1 MKLKNISSE
10 EIRTLRH
17 KVLRQGKPFSTT
29 TYQRDNCI
37 ETFHLAFMKDNVPI
51 SCATFYPEN
60 TSLISSK
67 RAYRLRGMATIKEHR
82 KKGYGKKIMS
92 KAIEEIKK
100 RKGDFLWCNARLV
113 AVEFYKKLGFSFK
126 GEQFNISDI
135 GPHYFMY
142 KKL

>member
-100 RKGDFLWCNARLV
+100 RKGNFLWCNARLV
-113 AVEFYKKLGFSFK
+113 AVEFYKKLGFSSK

>member
-29 TYQRDNCI
+29 IYQRDNCI

-113 AVEFYKKLGFSFK
+113 AVEFYKKLGFSSK

>member
-1 MKLKNISSE
+1 MKLVKISSE

-100 RKGDFLWCNARLV
+100 RKGNFLWCNARLV
-113 AVEFYKKLGFSFK
+113 AVEFYKKIGFSSK

>member
-1 MKLKNISSE
+1 MKIKKVSAQQ
-10 EIRTLRH
+10 IRILRH

-29 TYQRDNCI
+29 AYQRDNCI

-100 RKGDFLWCNARLV
+100 RKGNFLWCNARLV
-113 AVEFYKKLGFSFK
+113 AVEFYKKLGFSSK

>member
-1 MKLKNISSE
+1 MTIKKVSAQQ
-10 EIRTLRH
+10 IRVLRH

-37 ETFHLAFMKDNVPI
+37 ETFHLAFMKDNEPI

-92 KAIEEIKK
+92 KAIEEIK
-100 RKGDFLWCNARLV
+100 RRNGDFLWCNARLI
-113 AVEFYKKLGFSFK
+113 AVEFYKKTGFSSI
-126 GEQFNISDI
+126 GEQFNISEI

>member
-1 MKLKNISSE
+1 MKIKKVSAQQ
-10 EIRTLRH
+10 IRILRH

-29 TYQRDNCI
+29 TYQRDNYK
-37 ETFHLAFMKDNVPI
+37 ETFHLAFMKDSEPI
-51 SCATFYPEN
+51 SCATFYPEKS
-60 TSLISSK
+60 SLISSTK
-67 RAYRLRGMATIKEHR
+67 AYRLRGMATLEEHR

-100 RKGDFLWCNARLV
+100 RKGNFLWCNARLI
-113 AVEFYKKLGFSFK
+113 AVEFYKKTGFSSI

>member
-60 TSLISSK
+60 TRLISSK

-100 RKGDFLWCNARLV
+100 RKGNFLWCNARLV
-113 AVEFYKKLGFSFK
+113 AVEFYKKLGFSSK

>member
-1 MKLKNISSE
+1 MKLIKISSE

-60 TSLISSK
+60 TRLISSK

-100 RKGDFLWCNARLV
+100 RKGNFLWCNARLV
-113 AVEFYKKLGFSFK
+113 AVEFYKKLGFSSK

>member
-1 MKLKNISSE
+1 MKLIKISSE

-113 AVEFYKKLGFSFK
+113 AVEFYKKTGFSSK

>member
-37 ETFHLAFMKDNVPI
+37 KTFHLAFMKYNVPI

-100 RKGDFLWCNARLV
+100 RKGNFLWCNARLV
-113 AVEFYKKLGFSFK
+113 AVEFYKKLGFSSK

>member
-1 MKLKNISSE
+1 
-10 EIRTLRH
+10 
-17 KVLRQGKPFSTT
+17 
-29 TYQRDNCI
+29 
-37 ETFHLAFMKDNVPI
+37 
-51 SCATFYPEN
+51 
-60 TSLISSK
+60 
-67 RAYRLRGMATIKEHR
+67 MATLEEHR

-100 RKGDFLWCNARLV
+100 RNGDFLWCNARLK
-113 AVEFYKKLGFSFK
+113 AVEFYKKTGFSSR

>member
-60 TSLISSK
+60 TSLIGSK

-100 RKGDFLWCNARLV
+100 RKGNFLWCNARLV
-113 AVEFYKKLGFSFK
+113 AVEFYKKLGFSSK

>member
-51 SCATFYPEN
+51 RCATFYPEN

-113 AVEFYKKLGFSFK
+113 AVEFYKKLGFSSK

>member
-113 AVEFYKKLGFSFK
+113 AVEFYKKLGFSSK